1 MAQKVRLWRMSIV
14 VLAVVFMS
22 AGSSAISQ
30 DDGVVGQER
39 LTASQ
44 ESAKRLYDLDDTMM
58 ADYADTQ
65 RLVGESQSPVII
77 VMFNRV
83 GGKYILRR
91 KGSEVSVEPVPA
103 LYQQMKSVSHTIVGI
118 FEIISPYFA
127 STEID
132 NWRPKLTEYNKMLK
146 EALSAL
152 KDVGMPPD
160 VEKRCRTILEG
171 GVKFT
176 DEALKTGTFSS
187 EGYSKYTKS
196 VWPAI
201 AKNIELA
208 GKLQVDHFEDVLE
221 KWRKE
226 MGEEEW
232 SRLYAIVGT
241 AWAMRRENVH
251 FQILAQMMGRDA
263 VNDRLIIAE
272 SIQDPTE
279 DDLIMLLGRV
289 INDRDLAVHVF
300 GEKLKYRMDVELIGE
315 AIREE
320 TLKRSTPHHPAIDMK
335 WEPYEEHKMPN
346 EE

>member
-14 VLAVVFMS
+14 VLVVVFMS

-30 DDGVVGQER
+30 DEGVVGQER

-91 KGSEVSVEPVPA
+91 KGSEISVEPVPA

-146 EALSAL
+146 EALSTL
-152 KDVGMPPD
+152 KDIGMPPD
-160 VEKRCRTILEG
+160 MWKSAAGPSWMVE
-171 GVKFT
+171 
-176 DEALKTGTFSS
+176 SS
-187 EGYSKYTKS
+187 S
-196 VWPAI
+196 P
-201 AKNIELA
+201 
-208 GKLQVDHFEDVLE
+208 
-221 KWRKE
+221 
-226 MGEEEW
+226 M
-232 SRLYAIVGT
+232 RL
-241 AWAMRRENVH
+241 
-251 FQILAQMMGRDA
+251 
-263 VNDRLIIAE
+263 
-272 SIQDPTE
+272 
-279 DDLIMLLGRV
+279 
-289 INDRDLAVHVF
+289 
-300 GEKLKYRMDVELIGE
+300 
-315 AIREE
+315 
-320 TLKRSTPHHPAIDMK
+320 
-335 WEPYEEHKMPN
+335 
-346 EE
+346 